1 MSKRIILMIGV
12 AVAVVVLLLILVPRC
27 QQIDTYGSL
36 WHSLFH
42 ISIPVPD
49 PNHPGNGKPDIVH
62 VDTPKPPFQ
71 VGEVSVN
78 HGEATILTPI
88 GDDSLTFQQ
97 IHIPTTGSGAIHV
110 YIDPNTGQLV
120 IDRDRF
126 GIDLALIA
134 GPSIHGISGGLETFF
149 VNDFLGM
156 ADMHL
161 VLPAAEVSVWN
172 ADRGD
177 IYVGVGASA
186 ELWPR
191 HTSIRLQGAYEW
203 MVEDL
208 QQSRITVGLNVP
220 LLF

>member
-1 MSKRIILMIGV
+1 MSKRIMLWIGI
-12 AVAVVVLLLILVPRC
+12 AVIMVVLLLILVPRC
-27 QQIDTYGSL
+27 KQINTYGSL
-36 WHSLFH
+36 WHRLFH
-42 ISIPVPD
+42 ITIPVPD
-49 PNHPGNGKPDIVH
+49 PEHPGDGKPDIIH

-71 VGEVSVN
+71 VGEVSIN
-78 HGEATILTPI
+78 HGEATVLIPA

-97 IHIPTTGSGAIHV
+97 IKIPMTGSGKIRL
-110 YIDPNTGQLV
+110 YIDPHTGRLV

-149 VNDFLGM
+149 VNDLLGA
-156 ADMHL
+156 ADVHL

-172 ADRGD
+172 EDRGD
-177 IYVGVGASA
+177 VYLGVGGSA

-203 MVEDL
+203 MIEDL
-208 QQSRITVGLNVP
+208 EQSRITFGLNVP

>member
-1 MSKRIILMIGV
+1 MSKRIALLGGV
-12 AVAVVVLLLILVPRC
+12 VVLAVLLLILVPKC
-27 QQIDTYGSL
+27 DQIDSYGSM
-36 WHSLFH
+36 WHRLFH
-42 ISIPVPD
+42 ITIPVPD
-49 PNHPGNGKPDIVH
+49 PEHPGSGKPDIIH
-62 VDTPKPPFQ
+62 VETPKPPFS

-78 HGEATILTPI
+78 HGEATVLIPV
-88 GDDSLTFQQ
+88 GADSLTFQV
-97 IHIPTTGSGAIHV
+97 IKIPMTGSGKIHL

-126 GIDLALIA
+126 GIDLAVIA

-149 VNDFLGM
+149 INDLLGM
-156 ADMHL
+156 TNVHL

-172 ADRGD
+172 EDQGD
-177 IYVGVGASA
+177 IYLGIGGSA

-191 HTSIRLQGAYEW
+191 HTPIRLQVAYEW